1 MNCLCCHKDTGS
13 DGEYHQKCLRDVF
26 GVAYLPG
33 IPFGVSDLPAKVIRV
48 VGKMSISG
56 VQMKA
61 SVKINRENKQ
71 LEMPEE
77 GGTHIL
83 KPEPGE
89 YPELP
94 QNENLIM
101 NMAKA
106 LKMKVPP
113 HGLFRMADGK
123 LCYIIKRFDRSD
135 EGKKIHKEDMAQ
147 LLEFP
152 PDNKYSGSLELIGNV
167 IKKYAENPFLDLFE
181 YFQRVVFNFV
191 VGNGDMHLKNWSLIT
206 PRSGPVGLAPCYD
219 FVDSKMYFPEELD
232 SALTMGG
239 KKNKWNQKL
248 FMGFAEYL
256 GVDLKA
262 ASNAINSI
270 IKYESEFV
278 SMTRASYLSLS
289 RQEQLLA
296 IMLERINRIK

>member
-13 DGEYHQKCLRDVF
+13 GEAYHPKCLRDIF
-26 GVAYLPG
+26 GGTFLPG
-33 IPFGVSDLPAKVIRV
+33 IPFGLSDLPGRVIKV

-61 SVKINRENKQ
+61 SVKINKENKQ
-71 LEMPEE
+71 LEMPAE

-101 NMAKA
+101 NMAQA
-106 LKMKVPP
+106 LKMNVPP

-135 EGKKIHKEDMAQ
+135 QGKKIHKEDMAQ

-152 PDNKYSGSLELIGNV
+152 ADNKYKGSLELIGNV
-167 IKKYAENPFLDLFE
+167 IKKHTENPFLELFE
-181 YFQRVVFNFV
+181 YFQRVIFNFV
-191 VGNGDMHLKNWSLIT
+191 VGNGDMHLKNWSLLT
-206 PRSGPVGLAPCYD
+206 PRSGRNSLAPCYD
-219 FVDSKMYFPEELD
+219 FVDSKMYIPDELD

-239 KKNKWNQKL
+239 KKNKWNRKL

-256 GVDLKA
+256 GLDLKA
-262 ASNAINSI
+262 ASNALNSI
-270 IKYESEFV
+270 IAFEPELA
-278 SMTRASYLSLS
+278 SMTRESYLSEP
-289 RQEQLLA
+289 RQEQLIG
-296 IMLERINRIK
+296 IMSERINRIR